1 MQFELKH
8 AVGNRERWKTA
19 QTLSHASA
27 VIIADEISAI
37 PGITGLVVNPR
48 TGSVT
53 LTVADAETKLR
64 TAAYFRSLEKNPPIL
79 RPGRAA
85 IAAADRE
92 KAKNLKLEDLSFD
105 IEKATRELPP
115 GIVSGT
121 LVAIER
127 GFTNMPVLNAF
138 GRIREFLANLFPAL
152 FRIGRTAATASQAGQ
167 ALGEAARTRREGEAP
182 AVTEAD
188 AELDFSSLARY
199 IFLRPLFPMVVNIGN
214 AVLDSIP
221 YIIEGVK
228 NLFRGKLN
236 VSVLDASAIIVSL
249 LRLDFG
255 TVGLLTLLL
264 GLGDMLE
271 RYTRKK
277 SLASLADQ
285 LAIKVDQVW
294 VRTESGKLAQKQL
307 NTLTAEDLVVVRS
320 GSVIPV
326 DGVVVTGDASVNQ
339 ATMTGEPLPV
349 HRTTGGSVFAGTVVE
364 DGEIDIRPTAL
375 GDASRLSQIVNFI
388 QDSEAAKAG
397 IQGKA
402 ERLADAIVPYNFLLA
417 GIVFLLT
424 RNLTRT
430 ASVLMVD
437 YSCALRLA
445 TPLAI
450 LTAMKTGTEKG
461 VLVKGGRYL
470 EALSEVDTVV
480 FDKTGTLTQASPVL
494 SDVVPTQDK
503 YDEKELLRL
512 AACLEEHFPHPVSRA
527 IVRAA
532 QEEGVFHDDEAHDT
546 EVRYIVAHGICSSV
560 GGLKC
565 VLGSRHFVGDD
576 EGIDLTDAKPI
587 VERLASEGK
596 SILYLA
602 VGGRLAGVLGIE
614 DPVRPEAVEA
624 IKALRACGIS
634 RILMLTGD
642 DTRTAAHVAE
652 RLGLDGFRAQV
663 LPQDKARHVL
673 ELKAEG
679 RRVLMVGDGINDSP
693 ALSAAH
699 VGATLRDGTDIAQ
712 EVADVV
718 LTRNDLMDLPT
729 AIELGRATMAR
740 VKQNFG
746 VSVSLNTCFLAGGL
760 TGILMPALGALLH
773 NATTIGVCLN
783 AMRPTLGNP
792 RNFAEAVAQIE
803 QSMRGTFS
811 HFATQVPESE
821 KPIELPFTQAGDAAP
836 QA

>member
-1 MQFELKH
+1 MQFYLKH

-19 QTLSHASA
+19 NTLSHASA
-27 VIIADEISAI
+27 VIIADELARV
-37 PGITGLVVNPR
+37 PGVTGLTVNPL

-53 LTVADAETKLR
+53 LTVADAETKRR
-64 TAAYFRSLEKNPPIL
+64 TAAYFADLVKNPPIT
-79 RPGRAA
+79 RPGRAVVA
-85 IAAADRE
+85 RADRE
-92 KAKNLKLEDLSFD
+92 EAARGMPLDLE
-105 IEKATRELPP
+105 EARRRMGP
-115 GIVSGT
+115 GLVSTT
-121 LVAIER
+121 LGAIER
-127 GFTNMPVLNAF
+127 GFTNMPVLNFF
-138 GRIREFLANLFPAL
+138 GRVRSILERLFPAFFSL
-152 FRIGRTAATASQAGQ
+152 SRTAAQASQAGQ
-167 ALGEAARTRREGEAP
+167 ALGKAALTRQPGKAP
-182 AVTEAD
+182 AVSEED

-199 IFLRPLFPMVVNIGN
+199 VFLRPFFPSIINIGN

-221 YIIEGVK
+221 YLIEGVK
-228 NLFRGKLN
+228 NIFRGRLN
-236 VSVLDASAIIVSL
+236 VSVLDAAAILVSL
-249 LRLDFG
+249 IRLDFG

-294 VRTESGKLAQKQL
+294 VRAADGQLVQKQL
-307 NTLTAEDLVVVRS
+307 SELTKDDLVVVRS

-326 DGVVVTGDASVNQ
+326 DGVVVSGDASVNQ

-349 HRTTGGSVFAGTVVE
+349 HREQGGSVFAGTVVE
-364 DGEIDIRPTAL
+364 DGEIDIRPTAM
-375 GDASRLSQIVNFI
+375 GDASRLSQIVSFI
-388 QDSEAAKAG
+388 QNSEAAKAG

-417 GIVFLLT
+417 GLVFLFT

-450 LTAMKTGTEKG
+450 LTAMKNGTEKG

-480 FDKTGTLTQASPVL
+480 FDKTGTLTQAQPVL
-494 SDVVPTQDK
+494 SDVVPVDGEF
-503 YDEKELLRL
+503 DEEELLRL

-527 IVRAA
+527 IVRQA
-532 QEEGVFHDDEAHDT
+532 QERGVFHDDEAHDT
-546 EVRYIVAHGICSSV
+546 EVRYVVAHGICSAV
-560 GGLKC
+560 GGRKC
-565 VLGSRHFVGDD
+565 FLGSRHFVGED
-576 EGIDLTDAKPI
+576 EGIDLHVAQPVVD
-587 VERLASEGK
+587 RLAQEGK

-614 DPVRPEAVEA
+614 DPVRPEAAAAV
-624 IKALRACGIS
+624 KALRERGIK

-642 DTRTAAHVAE
+642 DNRTAAHVAA
-652 RLGLDGFRAQV
+652 RLGLDGYRAQV

-673 ELKAEG
+673 ELKAQG
-679 RRVLMVGDGINDSP
+679 CRVLMVGDGINDSP

-718 LTRNDLMDLPT
+718 LTRNNLMDLPT
-729 AIELGRATMAR
+729 AIELGRATMGR
-740 VKQNFG
+740 IRENFA

-760 TGILMPALGALLH
+760 TGFLMPAIGALLH

-783 AMRPTLGNP
+783 AMRPTLGASKS
-792 RNFAEAVAQIE
+792 FSEAVCEIE
-803 QSMRGTFS
+803 ANMRRTINHLASEAPQSETP
-811 HFATQVPESE
+811 V
-821 KPIELPFTQAGDAAP
+821 KLPFTEADSAA
-836 QA
+836 

>member
-1 MQFELKH
+1 MHFYLKH
-8 AVGNRERWKTA
+8 AVGNRERWKTDN
-19 QTLSHASA
+19 TLSHASA
-27 VIIADEISAI
+27 VVIANEAAAI
-37 PGITGLVVNPR
+37 PGVTGLVVNPR
-48 TGSVT
+48 IGSVT
-53 LTVADAETKLR
+53 LTVSDAAAKLR
-64 TAAYFRSLEKNPPIL
+64 TKAYFESLESNPPIL

-85 IAAADRE
+85 IVQEDRAAARRAGEMALQPLKRE
-92 KAKNLKLEDLSFD
+92 D
-105 IEKATRELPP
+105 LPP
-115 GIVSGT
+115 GIVPRT
-121 LVAIER
+121 IYEIER
-127 GFTNMPVLNAF
+127 GFATMPLLNAF
-138 GRIREFLANLFPAL
+138 SRIREFLAKIFPGLFM
-152 FRIGRTAATASQAGQ
+152 IGRTAAQAAHVGQ
-167 ALGEAARTRREGEAP
+167 AMGKAALTRREGEAP
-182 AVTEAD
+182 APVAED

-199 IFLRPLFPMVVNIGN
+199 IFLRPFLPMVVNIGN

-221 YIIEGVK
+221 YLIEGVK
-228 NLFRGKLN
+228 NAFKGKLN
-236 VSVLDASAIIVSL
+236 VSVLDAAAILVSL
-249 LRLDFG
+249 VRFDFG

-294 VRTESGKLAQKQL
+294 VRLEDGQLVQKQL
-307 NTLTAEDLVVVRS
+307 HSLSKDDLVVVRA

-326 DGVVVTGDASVNQ
+326 DGVVVTGDAAVNQ

-375 GDASRLSQIVNFI
+375 GDASRLSQIVSFI
-388 QDSEAAKAG
+388 QNSEAAKAG

-417 GIVFLLT
+417 GLVYFFT
-424 RNLTRT
+424 RDLTRT

-450 LTAMKTGTEKG
+450 LTAMRNGTEKG

-480 FDKTGTLTQASPVL
+480 FDKTGTLTQSSPVL
-494 SDVVPTQDK
+494 SDVIPVDGETT
-503 YDEKELLRL
+503 EEEMLRL

-527 IVRAA
+527 IVRQAL
-532 QEEGVFHDDEAHDT
+532 ERGVIHDNEVHDT

-560 GGLKC
+560 EGRKC
-565 VLGSRHFVGDD
+565 LLGSRHFVEDD
-576 EGIDLTDAKPI
+576 ERIDVSTAKDA
-587 VERLASEGK
+587 VARLSSEGK
-596 SILYLA
+596 SILYFA
-602 VGGRLAGVLGIE
+602 IGGRLTGVLGIE
-614 DPVRPEAVEA
+614 DPLRPEAKRA
-624 IKALRACGIS
+624 IAALRERGITK
-634 RILMLTGD
+634 IMMLTGD
-642 DTRTAAHVAE
+642 DTRTAAHVAAQ
-652 RLGLDGFRAQV
+652 LGLDGFRAQV
-663 LPQDKARHVL
+663 LPQDKAKHVL

-679 RRVLMVGDGINDSP
+679 RKVLMVGDGINDSP

-718 LTRNDLMDLPT
+718 LTRNNLEDLPT
-729 AIELGRATMAR
+729 AIELGRATMKR
-740 VKQNFG
+740 IRENFI
-746 VSVSLNTCFLAGGL
+746 VSVTLNTGFLAGGL
-760 TGILMPALGALLH
+760 TGFLMPALGALLH

-783 AMRPTLGNP
+783 AMRPTLGEP
-792 RNFAEAVAQIE
+792 QSFTEAVTQIQTNLHRTLTKVE
-803 QSMRGTFS
+803 TS
-811 HFATQVPESE
+811 APESE
-821 KPIELPFTQAGDAAP
+821 KPINLPFIQA
-836 QA
+836 